1 MEPQVLDDATVVD
14 LARIAGIP
22 LSDTEAAP
30 RIAAGAS
37 AAIAAVRSACHDTLF
52 DHEPSEFL
60 ATLEALADPG
70 SGTAAGVADPSAG
83 KP

>member
-1 MEPQVLDDATVVD
+1 MEPLILDDATVVD

-37 AAIAAVRSACHDTLF
+37 AAIAAVRAVCHDTLF
-52 DHEPSEFL
+52 DYEPADFL
-60 ATLEALADPG
+60 PTLEALADTP
-70 SGTAAGVADPSAG
+70 VEQR
-83 KP
+83 